1 MNSELPVSDP
11 RLITGIGVSGGLVVG
26 PAYVVTWGLPDVP
39 HRIVAKDEVARE
51 IELLHQAIA
60 DVKAHLDELRKHA
73 AEHAGATEAKIFDAQ
88 IMMLEDSDFLGA
100 VERLIR
106 DNQLSAE
113 RAFEFKAFELR
124 ALWAQSDSAMLRQRR
139 ADLAGISIR
148 VLQRL
153 LGQSIP
159 DVLEGRGGEPVIV
172 FTRQL
177 TPGLTVEFDRD
188 QVVGFASV
196 EGTAMSH
203 AAILAHSLGI
213 PCVMGLVGGLENIRT
228 DSVVILDG
236 TRGTVLTDPTPEEI
250 AAVESEAARRS
261 QFDAELETVSGQPAE
276 TIDGIRVSLRG
287 NVDLPEELDAAAE
300 HGAEGV
306 GLLRTEF
313 LVIGRT
319 ELPGEDEQAEYYRRI
334 CERFPDHPVVV
345 RTYDLGGDKFPAAFR
360 PPREANPFLGWR
372 AIRVCL
378 DEPEIFRTQARA
390 ILRARLAGDVQLML
404 PLVTQMEELER
415 ARELVAESAE
425 ELQRDGIPAA
435 TEVPIGVMIETPAA
449 VLLANEL
456 AAASDFLSVGTNDL
470 TQYTL
475 AVDRG
480 NARLAD
486 RFTAFHPSVVRSLKV
501 IVDAGRRAGLDP
513 SVCGE
518 MASDPRAAL
527 LLLGLGYRVL
537 SISPPRLPLVR
548 WFVRRFDAAV
558 AKSVAEQALKAATT
572 SKILRLL
579 NDAIDD
585 LVDIDSLPSELVAH
599 A

>member
-1 MNSELPVSDP
+1 VSDP
-11 RLITGIGVSGGLVVG
+11 RLLTGIGVSPGLTIG

-39 HRIVAKDEVARE
+39 QRVVAKEEVPA
-51 IELLHQAIA
+51 ELQRLRDAVV
-60 DVKAHLDELRKHA
+60 DVQRHLDDLRKHA
-73 AEHAGATEAKIFDAQ
+73 ADHAGPTEAKIFDAQ
-88 IMMLEDSDFLGA
+88 ILMLEDADFLGA

-124 ALWAQSDSAMLRQRR
+124 VLWGQSESQMLRQRR

-153 LGQSIP
+153 LGQSIQE
-159 DVLEGRGGEPVIV
+159 VLTDRGGKPVIV
-172 FTRQL
+172 FTREL
-177 TPGLTVEFDRD
+177 TPGLTVEFDRE
-188 QVVGFASV
+188 QVMGFASV
-196 EGTAMSH
+196 EGTRTSH

-213 PCVMGLVGGLENIRT
+213 PCVMGLVGGLDNIRT
-228 DSVVILDG
+228 DGVVILDG
-236 TRGTVLTDPTPEEI
+236 ARGTVLTDPTQEEI
-250 AAVESEAARRS
+250 VEAEAEAVRRR
-261 QFDAELETVSGQPAE
+261 QFDAELEAVGALPAE
-276 TIDGIRVSLRG
+276 TLDEARVILRG
-287 NVDLPEELDAAAE
+287 NVDLPEELNAAAE

-313 LVIGRT
+313 LVVGRS
-319 ELPGEDEQAEYYRRI
+319 ELPGEDEQAQYFKRI
-334 CERFPDHPVVV
+334 CERFPEHPVVV

-378 DEPEIFRTQARA
+378 DEPDIFRVQARA
-390 ILRARLAGDVQLML
+390 ILRARHHGDVQLML
-404 PLVTQMEELER
+404 PLVTQLEELER
-415 ARELVAESAE
+415 ARELVAESADALKRE
-425 ELQRDGIPAA
+425 GVTAA
-435 TEVPIGVMIETPAA
+435 STVPIGVMIETPAA
-449 VLLANEL
+449 ALLADEL

-486 RFTAFHPSVVRSLKV
+486 RFTPFHPAVVRFLKR
-501 IVDAGRRAGLDP
+501 IVDAGRGAGLDT

-527 LLLGLGYRVL
+527 LLVGLGYRVL

-548 WFVRRFDAAV
+548 WLIRQFDATV
-558 AKSVAEQALKAATT
+558 AASVADEAVEASTT
-572 SKILRLL
+572 SEILGLL
-579 NDAIDD
+579 GDAIGG
-585 LVDIDSLPSELVAH
+585 LVDVDLLPSELVAGG
-599 A
+599 

>member
-1 MNSELPVSDP
+1 MNDP
-11 RLITGIGVSGGLVVG
+11 RLITGLGVSRGLVIG
-26 PAYVVTWGLPDVP
+26 PVYVVTWGVPDVP
-39 HRIVAKDEVARE
+39 HRVVSKEEVPHE
-51 IELLHQAIA
+51 IERLHDAIT
-60 DVKAHLDELRKHA
+60 DVKAHLDELREHA

-88 IMMLEDSDFLGA
+88 ILMLEDADFLGA
-100 VERLIR
+100 VERLIH

-124 ALWAQSDSAMLRQRR
+124 AHWAQSDSSMLRQRR

-153 LGQSIP
+153 LGQSIS
-159 DVLEGRGGEPVIV
+159 DVLKDRGGEPVIV
-172 FTRQL
+172 FTREL
-177 TPGLTVEFDRD
+177 TPGLTVEFDRE

-196 EGTAMSH
+196 EGTATSH

-213 PCVMGLVGGLENIRT
+213 PCVMGLVGGLEKIRT
-228 DSVVILDG
+228 DRVVILDG
-236 TRGTVLTDPTPEEI
+236 TRGTVLTDPTAEEI
-250 AAVESEAARRS
+250 AAAESEAERRS
-261 QFDAELETVSGQPAE
+261 QFDAELEAVSGQPAE
-276 TIDGIRVSLRG
+276 TIDGVHVSLRG
-287 NVDLPEELDAAAE
+287 NVDLPEELDAAVE

-319 ELPGEDEQAEYYRRI
+319 ELPGEDEQAEYYSRI
-334 CERFPDHPVVV
+334 CKRFPDHPVVV

-360 PPREANPFLGWR
+360 PPREPNPFLGWR

-378 DEPEIFRTQARA
+378 DEPDIFRTQARA
-390 ILRARLAGDVQLML
+390 ILRARKDGNVQLML

-425 ELQRDGIPAA
+425 ALKRDGIPAA
-435 TEVPIGVMIETPAA
+435 SKVPIGVMIETPAA
-449 VLLANEL
+449 ALLAEEF

-486 RFTAFHPSVVRSLKV
+486 RFTPFHPAVVRSLKA
-501 IVDAGRRAGLDP
+501 IAEAGRNAGLDP

-527 LLLGLGYRVL
+527 LLIGLGYRVL
-537 SISPPRLPLVR
+537 SIAPPRLPFIR
-548 WFVRRFDAAV
+548 WLIRRFDA
-558 AKSVAEQALKAATT
+558 SVAESVAAQALTASTT
-572 SKILRLL
+572 GRVLSLL
-579 NDAIDD
+579 NEAIDD
-585 LVDIDSLPSELVAH
+585 LVDADTLRFELVAQG
-599 A
+599 